1 MDDKDQ
7 EKAAAPENGDN
18 GGAITRLAEL
28 PERAL
33 VDEQFVADVFDVTPR
48 TVRRM
53 VARCEIPPP
62 LSVGSRSMWL
72 AGRILD
78 FLDGR
83 AQQVQRDAEREAE
96 RISEYS

>member
-1 MDDKDQ
+1 MDEDNS
-7 EKAAAPENGDN
+7 EAAAAEKPDSGS
-18 GGAITRLAEL
+18 AITRLAEL
-28 PERAL
+28 PKRAL
-33 VDEQFVADVFDVTPR
+33 VDEQFVANVFDVTPR

-62 LSVGSRSMWL
+62 LSVGGRSMWL

-83 AQQVQRDAEREAE
+83 AQQAQRDAEREAE

>member
-1 MDDKDQ
+1 MNEKDRR
-7 EKAAAPENGDN
+7 ETTGPDSPDPGN
-18 GGAITRLAEL
+18 AIARLAEL

-33 VDEQFVADVFDVTPR
+33 VDEQFVANVFDVTPR

-83 AQQVQRDAEREAE
+83 AQQAQRDAEREAE